1 MPLLSLVL
9 LALIQGVTEFLPIS
23 SSGHLALFPALTG
36 QTDQGLLI
44 DVSLHVGTL
53 AAVMVYF
60 RAQTAD
66 ALRGT
71 GHLLTGRFAT
81 PEARLAALLAFA
93 TVPVVIVG
101 GLLSA
106 MHLTAAMRTPEVIA
120 WASIVF
126 GIVLWVAD
134 QRGAQD
140 RVAAHWNWRDAAIMG
155 VAQAV
160 ALIPG
165 TSRSGITMTAARGLG
180 YGRVDAARLSMLMSI
195 PTILASGTLA
205 TKDLVE
211 AGDQTLGID
220 AVIGAG
226 LSFCAALLALT
237 LMMRM
242 LRSWTMTPFVIYRV
256 ALGVVLLIW
265 IYA

>member
-1 MPLLSLVL
+1 MPLISLIL

-44 DVSLHVGTL
+44 DVALHVGTL

-60 RAQTAD
+60 RAETAG

-71 GHLLTGRFAT
+71 GHLLTGRLTT
-81 PEARLAALLAFA
+81 PEARLAALLALA
-93 TVPVVIVG
+93 TIPVVIIG

-106 MHLTAAMRTPEVIA
+106 LNLTQAMRTPEVIA
-120 WASIVF
+120 WASIIF

-140 RVAAHWNWRDAAIMG
+140 RIAADWNWRDAAIMG

-195 PTILASGTLA
+195 PTILASGALA

-211 AGDQTLGID
+211 AGDQTLGLD

-226 LSFCAALLALT
+226 LSFAAALLALT
-237 LMMRM
+237 VMMRM

>member
-1 MPLLSLVL
+1 MPILSLVL
-9 LALIQGVTEFLPIS
+9 LAIIQGVTEFLPIS

-60 RAQTAD
+60 RKETAE

-71 GHLLTGRFAT
+71 GHLLTRRWDTA
-81 PEARLAALLAFA
+81 ESKLAFLLALA
-93 TVPVVIVG
+93 TVPVVIAG
-101 GLLSA
+101 GLLSTLG
-106 MHLTAAMRTPEVIA
+106 LTEAMRSVEVIA

-126 GIVLWVAD
+126 GIVLWIAD
-134 QRGAQD
+134 MKGAQEKIAGD
-140 RVAAHWNWRDAAIMG
+140 WSWRDAAIMG
-155 VAQAV
+155 LAQAV

-180 YGRVDAARLSMLMSI
+180 YTRVEAARLSLLMSI
-195 PTILASGTLA
+195 PTILASGILA

-211 AGDQTLGID
+211 AGDQTLGLD
-220 AVIGAG
+220 ALIGAG
-226 LSFCAALLALT
+226 LSFVAALLALT

-242 LRSWTMTPFVIYRV
+242 LRSWSMTPFVIYRV
-256 ALGVVLLIW
+256 ALGVLLLVW
-265 IYA
+265 VYA

>member
-1 MPLLSLVL
+1 MPILSLVL
-9 LALIQGVTEFLPIS
+9 LAIIQGVTEFLPIS

-60 RAQTAD
+60 RKETAD

-71 GHLLTGRFAT
+71 GHLLTRRWDT
-81 PEARLAALLAFA
+81 VESKLAFLLALA
-93 TVPVVIVG
+93 TVPVVIAG

-106 MHLTAAMRTPEVIA
+106 LGLTEAMRSVEVIA

-126 GIVLWVAD
+126 GIVLWIAD
-134 QRGAQD
+134 MKGAQEK
-140 RVAAHWNWRDAAIMG
+140 VAGDWSWRDAAIMG
-155 VAQAV
+155 LAQAV

-180 YGRVDAARLSMLMSI
+180 YTRVEAARLSLLMSI
-195 PTILASGTLA
+195 PTILASGILA

-211 AGDQTLGID
+211 AGDQTLGLD
-220 AVIGAG
+220 ALIGAG
-226 LSFCAALLALT
+226 LSFVAALLALT

-242 LRSWTMTPFVIYRV
+242 LRTWSMTPFVIYRV
-256 ALGVVLLIW
+256 ALGVLLLVW
-265 IYA
+265 VYA